1 MDPVP
6 TASSRT
12 GGREHAPYARRD
24 EGSVGHAHIGHGD
37 FVLFA
42 LVRAVWAG
50 KTLEPK
56 AIVVWSSPSRRIA
69 LAFDP
74 THS

>member
-1 MDPVP
+1 MDPYRLP
-6 TASSRT
+6 AA
-12 GGREHAPYARRD
+12 GRAEGSTLRYARRD

-37 FVLFA
+37 FALFA

-56 AIVVWSSPSRRIA
+56 ALVVWSSPSRRIA